1 MHSDVHFFS
10 NVVLHKAISDKQFC
24 YLVLSILQSII
35 SYRIQFSFILN
46 AIIRKSLK
54 FKAHL
59 PHNFLITV
67 LLHFSFYGIKTFIQ
81 VQSES
86 KSSSIIN
93 FANAPDYRS
102 VLGIIFSFCGL
113 SFFTLLTAFCC
124 SIGMPISKVL
134 SDSIFFRVA
143 CSLMHYGI
151 AFKWLDL
158 CGSVL
163 VWFDSAIHFLGA
175 RLLAANVKPYM
186 SVVCLVYSVVAS
198 AINSFVKQ
206 FGSCFVIAGAAAFF
220 SKFGLSGVMSSTLVE
235 LKVIALTLA
244 CLSSG
249 SSVFIHFDS
258 QAALSAFNF
267 IRRKS
272 LAMAWL
278 KVKDYSGILGNEH
291 ANEISYSHLLVV
303 ACKHVYCI
311 AYPSV
316 KYLFCNKIDTSEHS
330 FVCFSDMLAHNKI
343 LSGFCARWSSL
354 SNVIDLSFS
363 VSNAGF
369 YSMLAKGF
377 VLNGWYCEALDVLG
391 CSVVADAMVID
402 FVRDL
407 ASSHR
412 FVI

>member
-1 MHSDVHFFS
+1 MPDLWSRQYAPLDYVVDNAFSRIMNEIKLDDLCAVVKNLPDDKAAGLLGKRCLTNTWPIALIETAYKILSKIFSDHIFLACNTFNVLRGDNFS
-10 NVVLHKAISDKQFC
+10 VLKGTSTQ
-24 YLVLSILQSII
+24 LSMFVIGSII
-35 SYRIQFSFILN
+35 EDV
-46 AIIRKSLK
+46 LK
-54 FKAHL
+54 KNREL
-59 PHNFLITV
+59 WLVITD
-67 LLHFSFYGIKTFIQ
+67 FG
-81 VQSES
+81 
-86 KSSSIIN
+86 
-93 FANAPDYRS
+93 
-102 VLGIIFSFCGL
+102 
-113 SFFTLLTAFCC
+113 
-124 SIGMPISKVL
+124 L
-134 SDSIFFRVA
+134 SDSYKVLNGLDQGEVFSLLLWRIFYDPLLCEIKSQEHLCEYRIDSKFVA
-143 CSLMHYGI
+143 KSDKVESQTEITSFFAAKVFMNDTIWVGSSQAATQHILNVSLDLQVASWLPVHLLCHPI
-151 AFKWLDL
+151 RLQKWLDL

-291 ANEISYSHLLVV
+291 ANEIVSD
-303 ACKHVYCI
+303 AC
-311 AYPSV
+311 
-316 KYLFCNKIDTSEHS
+316 
-330 FVCFSDMLAHNKI
+330 
-343 LSGFCARWSSL
+343 
-354 SNVIDLSFS
+354 
-363 VSNAGF
+363 
-369 YSMLAKGF
+369 
-377 VLNGWYCEALDVLG
+377 
-391 CSVVADAMVID
+391 
-402 FVRDL
+402 
-407 ASSHR
+407 
-412 FVI
+412 